1 MKCFRRAGI
10 VGRPKETHAWVKHS
24 TSQNELNVTD
34 GIAKFHLGA
43 ICWKD
48 SGDGD
53 GAGGDG
59 GGDDGD
65 LEPVRVEE
73 KRQSAETKAK
83 VVPAAVMIM
92 Q

>member
-10 VGRPKETHAWVKHS
+10 VGRLKETHAWVKHS

-53 GAGGDG
+53 GAGGD
-59 GGDDGD
+59 